1 MPLWELGDLGKRL
14 GDPSGV
20 KSKEGS
26 FEKTRLCLAGRLAD
40 TSPGYR
46 PGNSPVDSATA
57 PLGPDSVTNNI
68 CQET

>member
-1 MPLWELGDLGKRL
+1 MRRTNGHEEGLKRAKEITKAAADL
-14 GDPSGV
+14 
-20 KSKEGS
+20 
-26 FEKTRLCLAGRLAD
+26 D